1 MADILRVPNASTHYR
16 NTAKRQF
23 IAGGSSTVLIELPN
37 NYILGSY
44 EYTKANL
51 APVINGF
58 WGIHND
64 THYPKFKD
72 MEYPPLRH
80 QPEIPYYDPMR
91 NAGTM
96 HAGILGYFGG
106 LYQQMPYLGMFK
118 THEHLFC
125 INHSCG
131 TIGRRP
137 RPLPFIRDNS
147 DPSVIY
153 VVMSGPNRNEF
164 ATVAKINTN
173 TRETF
178 WRQLM
183 VEDEPFS
190 YTYQH
195 YADWWRWDTGLHGWG
210 GSSHGYAY
218 INYTPNAIDALD
230 KNLAPDALGISA
242 MDIDYL
248 YQDADNLY
256 FLMGGPRER
265 KGGYEPTSVYIYSV
279 SKDTGDVAESNHV
292 DIHTLGII
300 PDPTKSR
307 LSYKFLGFIDQTRFL
322 IDIEQT
328 TEDDMTQ
335 FGGTAFNGARIYR
348 ALVLYDINDDSSKAL
363 WVSDPLMMPF
373 GAKSATEGYLGIYHL
388 TSSLVISELG
398 NSVLM
403 PLHYDVA
410 YRMHAEAIVQV
421 HLNATCDHVLGA
433 EILDGYN
440 SWGMHNILYADGRN
454 LNAVEYNEN
463 TYEKMIPYTYPTY
476 WGVRAPA
483 TELSY
488 GKQPYPTDSS
498 QREGL
503 SYAYTDS
510 YYQDGMT
517 QTWYYPTDEENLEDR
532 YYRDRVALYKSMAK
546 KSYDYLVTEREQP
559 VLRLHAAMLYN
570 KPHKTILPTGEDII
584 GQGSFVGNY
593 NGTTVVQPWM
603 RSKDPITISYPW
615 GVIVSF
621 EGFTRS
627 GSEAGVNS
635 GNLYNAAGNIFN
647 LTPNNQGAWY
657 LYHTYTYNGSI
668 YYGHLR
674 NGMMNR
680 DYMAYIGTLP
690 NCSFTMRRAAPDPK
704 NCCIYWNNN
713 PLPIK
718 AVSYSINPDPT
729 YPDYMPTAWVVE
741 AEDADT
747 GDWVVIDEQENQSL
761 AMPPKSTVPWVNGMG
776 MEEANKTEYAAPYR
790 MYSVN
795 PGNTDVDTRQY
806 RNYYPL
812 PNFSTQCPNGA
823 NAIRITFKASNDP
836 AKDGIHRIAIFGFMV
851 QEESWEWQPVLPTES
866 ITALYTDKPRN
877 FGDGDCCIAKPIYNA
892 ADGLPVFGN
901 GSYTHERAIMGNH
914 ASTAGSGFP
923 LGLQLAGP
931 RTASAM
937 PGYYGEH
944 MHRNYTDMPGNFWG
958 WSQGVV
964 VYCGDGNGWR
974 AGVIPYYG
982 YEFTSPLEVQGFQ
995 LTISGTRISANT
1007 QGGVV
1012 PSAVIIQGSV
1022 DGENWEDI
1030 VGTSNP
1036 DLMPGLENDYVA
1048 ELRTYDDVN
1057 QPYCM
1062 WCKTFIYTLDNP
1074 VSYKFY
1080 RVTWPADATPLGA
1093 TPAPLLRCWYINSFT
1108 FLKKRDPSYAK
1119 DVLPMQSVVDNEYVH
1134 HWANGNNTGSQTND
1148 QVLLE
1153 ARVDQEMPTY
1163 GLDDDPTY
1171 HAGYWNP
1178 WITYKDT
1185 SNGRVWGGFDCFKN
1199 MHIGYS
1205 AHGHIP
1211 YINAQNWNGF
1221 PTNWYDPRYLR
1232 GFIICEAGTL
1242 DGTNSVSCTASWQGM
1257 LQRMSNFNN
1266 LTLSPYSASASMI
1279 PCTDESLFQK
1289 ALYSE
1294 RIKVMAYV
1302 FVRSSFMGT
1311 NAGRPTHWKLWG
1323 SVDGQQWTLL
1333 DERTKTDW
1341 TTSDVRNEFK
1351 VDSPGWYVYYKV
1363 EFLDSTDGGI
1373 WLLSIDT
1380 LISGI
1385 KENDP
1390 YVYTRYPRNPVYSTG
1405 PALMSS
1411 GELVKGDISEVV
1423 HSRGFNAPAHITY
1436 GTDNTAA
1443 FIIDQGEPWG
1453 AYGVYLKL
1461 NPTMEPS
1468 EYPTHIQAFGSDDEL
1483 TWDELL
1489 DKNDVSW
1496 TLKPNDIRQPLSNYV
1511 DFTNPGKYRYVKIVF
1526 HKPAI
1531 TGKIKEHW
1539 LHRTYCIGKV
1549 MLEDKHQDLLKI
1561 FPDQY
1566 VAHADSYMAAPLA
1579 NLWLSDDSVA
1589 QVEKDVIR
1597 VRKLDPVSQ
1606 QLRVIR
1612 EIRPDGGT
1620 GTIIS
1625 TVLDSGKNIWY
1636 WYNTGDAYETNSDDR
1651 DTIDGPH
1658 GYAVLAAQSSY
1669 TPKTV
1674 HVKFENPAVAY
1685 DGDTM
1690 TLKVLTWI
1698 EDPMAEGEDKRVSG
1712 RVRLN
1717 ISGGNAQFVD
1727 SSSETVEVDVAEKQ
1741 YTEVE
1746 FTADGP
1752 DRVHVQAYMLS

>member
-16 NTAKRQF
+16 NTAKRQVT
-23 IAGGSSTVLIELPN
+23 AGGASTVFMELPN
-37 NYILGSY
+37 SYVLGSY
-44 EYTKANL
+44 EYAKTNL

-58 WGIHND
+58 WGIHTD

-72 MEYPPLRH
+72 MEYPPFRS

-96 HAGILGYFGG
+96 HTGILGYFGG
-106 LYQQMPYLGMFK
+106 SYQLMPYLGMFK
-118 THEHLFC
+118 THEHLNGL
-125 INHSCG
+125 NHSCG
-131 TIGRRP
+131 TIGRRA
-137 RPLPFIRDNS
+137 RPLPFVRDNN
-147 DPSVIY
+147 DPSIIY
-153 VVMSGPNRNEF
+153 TVMSGPNRNEYV
-164 ATVAKINTN
+164 TVTKINISSK
-173 TRETF
+173 ETL
-178 WRQLM
+178 WRQSM
-183 VEDEPFS
+183 AEDEPFS
-190 YTYQH
+190 YTTYRM
-195 YADWWRWDTGLHGWG
+195 AGWSYI
-210 GSSHGYAY
+210 GSGQVSGYGY
-218 INYTPNAIDALD
+218 INYTANAIDARD
-230 KNLAPDALGISA
+230 ENLAPEVLGLSAL
-242 MDIDYL
+242 DIDYL

-256 FLMGGPRER
+256 FLMGGPRDR
-265 KGGYEPTSVYIYSV
+265 KGGYEPVSVYIYSV
-279 SKDTGDVAESNHV
+279 SKDTGDVSEANHV
-292 DIHTLGII
+292 DLYTLGII
-300 PDPTKSR
+300 DELPKSR
-307 LSYKFLGFIDQTRFL
+307 ISYKFLGFIDQTRFL
-322 IDIEQT
+322 LDIEQT
-328 TEDDMTQ
+328 TEDDVTT
-335 FGGTAFNGARIYR
+335 FSGTAYNDARIYR
-348 ALVLYDINDDSSKAL
+348 VLVIYDTNDDSSKVL

-373 GAKSATEGYLGIYHL
+373 AVTDVNAGHLGIHYL
-388 TSSLVISELG
+388 TSSLVLDTLG
-398 NSVLM
+398 NIVLM

-410 YRMHAEAIVQV
+410 YGIHAEAIAQI
-421 HLNATCDHVLGA
+421 HLNATCDAVTDVK
-433 EILDGYN
+433 ILDGYN
-440 SWGMHNILYADGRN
+440 SWGMHNVLYADGKR
-454 LNAVEYNEN
+454 LHAVAYNEN
-463 TYEKMIPYTYPTY
+463 PYYSMIPYNYPDR
-476 WGVRAPA
+476 WGVRAA
-483 TELSY
+483 SADFNY
-488 GKQPYPTDSS
+488 GKHPYPTDDS

-503 SYAYTDS
+503 SYAYTDC
-510 YYQDGMT
+510 YYSDGMVT
-517 QTWYYPTDEENLEDR
+517 TWFYPEDGGNDDDNHYYSHR
-532 YYRDRVALYKSMAK
+532 IQHYRTLAK
-546 KSYDYLVTEREQP
+546 KSYDYLTTEREQP

-570 KPHKTILPTGEDII
+570 KPHKTILPAGEDII

-621 EGFTRS
+621 EGFTRA
-627 GSEAGVNS
+627 GSEAGVNK
-635 GNLYNAAGNIFN
+635 GNLYNAAGNCFN
-647 LTPNNQGAWY
+647 LTPNNQGAWNT
-657 LYHTYTYNGSI
+657 YHTYTYNG
-668 YYGHLR
+668 YQYFGHLR
-674 NGMMNR
+674 NGMVNR
-680 DYMAYIGTLP
+680 SYLAYIGTLP
-690 NCSFTMRRAAPDPK
+690 NCSFTLRRAAPDPK

-729 YPDYMPTAWVVE
+729 YPDYMPTSWIVE
-741 AEDADT
+741 AEDANT

-761 AMPPKSTVPWVNGMG
+761 AMPPKSTIPWVSGMG
-776 MEEANKTEYAAPYR
+776 LEQANGTDVAPYK

-812 PNFSTQCPNGA
+812 PNFGTQCPNGA
-823 NAIRITFKASNDP
+823 NAIRITFRASNDP
-836 AKDGIHRIAIFGFMV
+836 AEDGIHRIAIFGFMV
-851 QEESWEWQPVLPTES
+851 QEEPWEWQPVLPTES
-866 ITALYTDKPRN
+866 VTALNTDKPRN

-892 ADGLPVFGN
+892 VDGLPVFGN
-901 GSYTHERAIMGNH
+901 GAYMHERAIMGNY
-914 ASTAGSGFP
+914 ASVAGSGYP

-937 PGYYGEH
+937 PGYYGTH
-944 MHRNYTDMPGNFWG
+944 VHRNYTDMPGSFFAWM
-958 WSQGVV
+958 QGVC
-964 VYCGDGNGWR
+964 VYCSDANGWR
-974 AGVIPYYG
+974 EGVIPYYG

-995 LTISGTRISANT
+995 LTISGNRISANSN
-1007 QGGVV
+1007 GGVV
-1012 PSAVIIQGSV
+1012 PTAVIIQGSV
-1022 DGENWEDI
+1022 DGTNWEDI
-1030 VGTSNP
+1030 VGTDNT
-1036 DLMPGLENDYVA
+1036 DLMPGLVNDYVA
-1048 ELRTYDDVN
+1048 EVMTNDDAN

-1080 RVTWPADATPLGA
+1080 RVTWPEGA
-1093 TPAPLLRCWYINSFT
+1093 TFAGDTIAALRRGWFINCFT

-1119 DVLPMQSVVDNEYVH
+1119 DVIPMQSVVDNEYVH
-1134 HWANGNNTGSQTND
+1134 HWANANNTTAQTD
-1148 QVLLE
+1148 AQVLLE

-1163 GLDDDPTY
+1163 DPDDDPTY

-1205 AHGHIP
+1205 AHGHVP
-1211 YINAQNWNGF
+1211 YINSQNWNGSV
-1221 PTNWYDPRYLR
+1221 TNWYDPRYLR

-1385 KENDP
+1385 KESDP
-1390 YVYTRYPRNPVYSTG
+1390 YVYTRYPRNPVYTTA
-1405 PALMSS
+1405 PALVTS
-1411 GELVKGDISEVV
+1411 GELVKGDITEVV
-1423 HSRGFNAPAHITY
+1423 HSRGFNAPAHLTY
-1436 GTDNTAA
+1436 GSDDTSS

-1453 AYGVYLKL
+1453 TYGIYLKL
-1461 NPTMEPS
+1461 NPTMEPA
-1468 EYPTHIQAFGSDDEL
+1468 EYPTHIQVFGSNDEL
-1483 TWDELL
+1483 TWTEMV
-1489 DKNDVSW
+1489 DKNDVTW
-1496 TLKPNDIRQPLSNYV
+1496 TFDTESIRQPLSNHI
-1511 DFTNPGKYRYVKIVF
+1511 DFTTSGKYRYVKVVF
-1526 HKPAI
+1526 HKPVLS
-1531 TGKIKEHW
+1531 GKITEHW
-1539 LHRTYCIGKV
+1539 LQRTYCIGKV
-1549 MLEDKHQDLLKI
+1549 MFEDKHQDLLKV
-1561 FPDQY
+1561 FPNQY

-1589 QVEKDVIR
+1589 QVEKDCIKI
-1597 VRKLDPVSQ
+1597 RKLDPVSQ
-1606 QLRVIR
+1606 QLKVSR

-1651 DTIDGPH
+1651 DTIDGLH

-1674 HVKFENPAVAY
+1674 HVKFEDSAVDY
-1685 DGDTM
+1685 TGSTM
-1690 TLKVLTWI
+1690 TLNVLVWI
-1698 EDPMAEGEDKRVSG
+1698 EDPMTEGSDKRVAG
-1712 RVRLN
+1712 RVRLVLT
-1717 ISGGNAQFVD
+1717 GGNAKFTASD
-1727 SSSETVEVDVAEKQ
+1727 SDTIEVDVVAGQ
-1741 YTEVE
+1741 DTEVA

-1752 DRVHVQAYMLS
+1752 DRVNVKAYMLS

>member
-1 MADILRVPNASTHYR
+1 MADILRVPNASTQYR

-23 IAGGSSTVLIELPN
+23 TAGGASTVFMELPN
-37 NYILGSY
+37 NYVLGSY
-44 EYTKANL
+44 EYTKSNL

-58 WGIHND
+58 WGIHTD
-64 THYPKFKD
+64 THYPTFKGI
-72 MEYPPLRH
+72 ENLPLL
-80 QPEIPYYDPMR
+80 PVESNLYYDPMR

-96 HAGILGYFGG
+96 HAGLLGYFGG

-118 THEHLFC
+118 THAHLFAL
-125 INHSCG
+125 NHSCG

-137 RPLPFIRDNS
+137 RPLPFIRDNA
-147 DPSVIY
+147 DPNTIY
-153 VVMSGPNRNEF
+153 MVMSGPNRNEY
-164 ATVAKINTN
+164 ATVAKINTS
-173 TRETF
+173 TRETL
-178 WRQLM
+178 WRQVML
-183 VEDEPFS
+183 EDEPFS
-190 YTYQH
+190 YVKYW
-195 YADWWRWDTGLHGWG
+195 YADWWWAGNGAG
-210 GSSHGYAY
+210 QYNGASAYGYSY
-218 INYTPNAIDALD
+218 INYTPAAIDARD
-230 KNLAPDALGISA
+230 VNLAPEVLGLSSI
-242 MDIDYL
+242 DIEYL

-265 KGGYEPTSVYIYSV
+265 KGGYSPNSVYIYSV
-279 SKDTGDVAESNHV
+279 SKDTGDVAEANYV
-292 DIHTLGII
+292 NIQTLGIVT
-300 PDPTKSR
+300 DPPKAHI
-307 LSYKFLGFIDQTRFL
+307 SYKLVGFIDQSRFL
-322 IDIEQT
+322 LDIEQA
-328 TEDDMTQ
+328 TEDEDVQ
-335 FGGTAFNGARIYR
+335 FGGTAYNGARVYR
-348 ALVLYDINDDSSKAL
+348 ALVLYDISDDSSRAL

-373 GAKSATEGYLGIYHL
+373 GAISATVSYLGTYYL
-388 TSSLVISELG
+388 TSTLIVSDLG
-398 NSVLM
+398 NSVFI

-410 YRMHAEAIVQV
+410 YKMHAEAIVQL
-421 HLNATCDHVLGA
+421 HLNADCDRVLSA
-433 EILDGYN
+433 TILDGYN
-440 SWGMHNILYADGRN
+440 SWGMRNVLYSDGRN
-454 LNAVEYNEN
+454 LHAVEYNEN
-463 TYEKMIPYTYPTY
+463 IYQDMIPYTYPTH

-483 TELSY
+483 TELGY
-488 GKQPYPTDSS
+488 GKQPYPTDGS

-503 SYAYTDS
+503 SYAYTDC
-510 YYQDGMT
+510 YYSEGMET
-517 QTWYYPTDEENLEDR
+517 TYKYPMENNSWEVSLYTSR
-532 YYRDRVALYKSMAK
+532 VLQYRTLAK

-570 KPHKTILPTGEDII
+570 KPHKTILPAGEDII

-593 NGTTVVQPWM
+593 NGNTVVQPWM

-627 GSEAGVNS
+627 GSQAANNA
-635 GNLYNAAGNIFN
+635 GNLYNASGHCFN
-647 LTPNNQGAWY
+647 LTPNNQGAWVHY
-657 LYHTYTYNGSI
+657 QCYTYDKYI
-668 YYGHLR
+668 YYGHSR
-674 NGMMNR
+674 DGQVNR
-680 DYMAYIGTLP
+680 SYLAYIGTLP

-761 AMPPKSTVPWVNGMG
+761 AMPPKSTLPWVSGMTT
-776 MEEANKTEYAAPYR
+776 EEAAGTDWAAYKI
-790 MYSVN
+790 YSFN
-795 PGNTDVDTRQY
+795 PGNADVDTRQY

-812 PNFSTQCPNGA
+812 PDFSTQCPNGA

-836 AKDGIHRIAIFGFMV
+836 AEDGIHRIAVFGFMV
-851 QEESWEWQPVLPTES
+851 QEEPWEWQPVLPTES
-866 ITALYTDKPRN
+866 ITALNTDKPRN
-877 FGDGDCCIAKPIYNA
+877 FGDGDCCIARPIYNG
-892 ADGLPVFGN
+892 ADGLPIFGA
-901 GSYTHERAIMGNH
+901 SAIPMHERAILGNY
-914 ASTAGSGFP
+914 ASTNGSNYP
-923 LGLQLAGP
+923 IRLQLAGP

-937 PGYYGEH
+937 PGYYGSH
-944 MHRNYTDMPGNFWG
+944 MHRNYTDVPGNFWA

-964 VYCGDGNGWR
+964 IYSSDTNGWR

-995 LTISGTRISANT
+995 LTISGTRIASNT
-1007 QGGVV
+1007 NGGVV
-1012 PSAVIIQGSV
+1012 PSAIIIQGSV
-1022 DGENWEDI
+1022 DGSNWEDI

-1036 DLMPGLENDYVA
+1036 DLMPGMENDYVA
-1048 ELRTYDDVN
+1048 ELRAYDDVN

-1062 WCKTFIYTLDNP
+1062 WCKTFIYTLDDP

-1093 TPAPLLRCWYINSFT
+1093 TPAALLRCWFINCFT

-1134 HWANGNNTGSQTND
+1134 HWAYGNNATTQTD
-1148 QVLLE
+1148 TQVMLE
-1153 ARVDQEMPTY
+1153 ARVDENMPKY
-1163 GLDDDPTY
+1163 NPDDDPTY
-1171 HAGYWNP
+1171 HLGYWNP
-1178 WITYKDT
+1178 WVTYQDT
-1185 SNGRVWGGFDCFKN
+1185 SHGRVWGGFDCFKN

-1211 YINAQNWNGF
+1211 FRNAQDAK
-1221 PTNWYDPRYLR
+1221 TNWYDPRYLR

-1242 DGTNSVSCTASWQGM
+1242 DGSNSVSCMASWQGS

-1279 PCTDESLFQK
+1279 PCTDESLFIK
-1289 ALYSE
+1289 PLYSE

-1302 FVRSSFMGT
+1302 FVRSNFMGT
-1311 NAGRPTHWKLWG
+1311 NAGRPTHWKFWG
-1323 SVDGQQWTLL
+1323 SVDGQTWTLL

-1341 TTSDVRNEFK
+1341 TPVDVRTEFK
-1351 VDSPGWYVYYKV
+1351 VDNPGWYIYYKM

-1411 GELVKGDISEVV
+1411 GKLVKGDISEVV

-1436 GTDNTAA
+1436 GSDNTAA

-1461 NPTMEPS
+1461 NPTMEPE

-1496 TLKPNDIRQPLSNYV
+1496 TLKPNDIRQPLSQYL
-1511 DFTNPGKYRYVKIVF
+1511 DFTSPGKYRYVKIVF

-1549 MLEDKHQDLLKI
+1549 MLEDKHQDLLKV

-1566 VAHADSYMAAPLA
+1566 VAHADSFMAAPLA

-1685 DGDTM
+1685 DGGTM

-1698 EDPMAEGEDKRVSG
+1698 EDPMAEGEDKRVAG